1 MRQGA
6 GVCRG
11 PESCACTLRTNTGAI
26 CRQLDEGGGGG
37 GGSGGG
43 GAPVAAAPD
52 GVGVR
57 GYSWVVVLG
66 GGEGWCVCGGVW
78 GVGGLAERT
87 QSTLC
92 FHKTCGM

>member
-26 CRQLDEGGGGG
+26 CRQLDEGGGG
-37 GGSGGG
+37 SGGG
-43 GAPVAAAPD
+43 GAPVAAPD

-66 GGEGWCVCGGVW
+66 GGEGWCGGGW
-78 GVGGLAERT
+78 
-87 QSTLC
+87 
-92 FHKTCGM
+92 TCRANTINPLFS